1 MSCYVN
7 CMILRMYKW
16 YHCLLKLWGPL
27 QAQCLW
33 QSSSSVALLLNRRT
47 DMLIYWE
54 PRCWESFDNI
64 LWDSCLSQITVK
76 EGKWPGRVAK
86 GSCQRAICAGGGDW
100 QMCYEGFSLILSRQ
114 CRCLSRLPHGNQ
126 SGVRSLHFLCPLPP
140 PICRSTWSL
149 NIADFIPSSFHL
161 HHIQLLVFGLVLV
174 RTHFMW
180 Y

>member
-1 MSCYVN
+1 MQCPNIGWQNMSCYVH
-7 CMILRMYKW
+7 CMILCMYKW

-33 QSSSSVALLLNRRT
+33 QSSNASITVKHWDGHADLLRGEMLRILNR
-47 DMLIYWE
+47 
-54 PRCWESFDNI
+54 

-114 CRCLSRLPHGNQ
+114 CRCPSRLPHGNQ

-149 NIADFIPSSFHL
+149 NIA
-161 HHIQLLVFGLVLV
+161 
-174 RTHFMW
+174 
-180 Y
+180 